1 MEIRN
6 SSNALSYGGF
16 KSLVLTNRQCII
28 ERETESERLLICIN
42 ADDNDYTAHADYR
55 AGKAMDLLTG
65 NEIDFGG
72 GLNIP
77 AMTSMI
83 LKPM

>member
-1 MEIRN
+1 
-6 SSNALSYGGF
+6 
-16 KSLVLTNRQCII
+16 
-28 ERETESERLLICIN
+28 
-42 ADDNDYTAHADYR
+42 
-55 AGKAMDLLTG
+55 LTG